1 MSKIKEGL
9 TAVASEILEDVRKEA
24 EASISEAEKNGKDI
38 LLKAKDEA
46 NRRYTTIADQAKS
59 QAESESRKLESLTE
73 VETRNRLL
81 QKKEELVNTAFDKAL
96 QQLSAFVET
105 KEYLDYLL
113 NLIRETASKLNSKNL
128 ILQLNARDRDR
139 LKRKDLAKLSEELGV
154 KLKIA
159 ETQENFIGGCRVQTA
174 DKKILYDN
182 TIENRLQQLKPSLR
196 IETAK
201 ILFGKEEEKIAK
213 RR

>member
-46 NRRYTTIADQAKS
+46 NRQYTTIADQAKS

-96 QQLSAFVET
+96 QQLSAFAET

-154 KLKIA
+154 ELKIA